1 MVNAARWIARV
12 SAAAGALLLILAARD
27 GYLWWQAHALNRAFE
42 DGSLARQAGALP
54 AQAAFARA
62 VLLARASDLDGALE
76 RYKRLETADEPRW
89 AGAARYNAANL
100 HLRRALA
107 LKAAGDDAHAMPLLE
122 LAKEGYRSA
131 LRADPGDW
139 DAKYNLER
147 ALRLAP
153 EADEDDDGAAPAPTA
168 AERAPTTMRGFTLGL
183 P

>member
-1 MVNAARWIARV
+1 MVSAATWIARA
-12 SAAAGALLLILAARD
+12 SAAGFALAVALAGWD
-27 GYLWWQAHALNRAFE
+27 GYLLWQAHALNLALE
-42 DGSLARQAGALP
+42 DGSLAKRVGALP
-54 AQAAFARA
+54 AQAEFARA
-62 VLLARASDLDGALE
+62 VLLARSSNLDGALE
-76 RYKRLETADEPRW
+76 RYKRLESSAEAKW

-122 LAKEGYRSA
+122 LAKEGYRSV
-131 LRADPGDW
+131 LRAEPGHW